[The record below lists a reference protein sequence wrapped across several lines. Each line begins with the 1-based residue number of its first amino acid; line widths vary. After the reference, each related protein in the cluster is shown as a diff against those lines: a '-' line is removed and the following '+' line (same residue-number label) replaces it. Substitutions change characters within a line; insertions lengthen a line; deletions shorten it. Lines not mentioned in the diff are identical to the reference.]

1 MELGWTP
8 NLTPVDPTRSVD
20 NRWLGRQLPEEAEQ
34 RQDAT
39 RALERR
45 EGLEQWPTRLLWLA
59 VGPIKRRGVG
69 P

>member
-1 MELGWTP
+1 MELGLTP

-20 NRWLGRQLPEEAEQ
+20 NRWLGRQLQEEAEQ

-39 RALERR
+39 KAL
-45 EGLEQWPTRLLWLA
+45 EGLEQWPAGLLWLA